1 APVGPMPAP
10 QPQMPAVARAAVP
23 AVAPPPAPQKQD
35 RKTVTAVF
43 SDLTGSTAMGEKLD
57 PETVQ
62 TVMSRYFA
70 KMSEIL
76 QAHGGTVEKFIGDAI
91 VAVFGVP
98 VVHEDDALR
107 AVRATVEM
115 RQAMEEMNAEFRQ
128 RWGFQ
133 LLVRTGVNTGEVI
146 ATDTSQ
152 GDAFSTGDT
161 MNVAARLEQNA
172 PPGEILIGEAT
183 YKLVAH
189 AAELEEV
196 EPLALKGKSKA
207 VPAWKVIAVEEGSQA
222 IDRKLNSILVGRD
235 EELESML
242 EKYGRAAQERTC
254 HMLTVFGPA
263 GVGKSRLTAEFLARV
278 STGDEQRPAAQVL
291 QGRSLPYGTGVTF
304 WALAEA
310 VKSASGITDE
320 DPVHEARRKMEALIG
335 DDEEAGVI
343 SERISAAIGLTEEAI
358 GGHEIQWAVR
368 KMFESLARTQP
379 LVVVFDDI
387 HWAEPTFLEMLE
399 YLANW
404 TQDAPI
410 FLLCPSRK
418 ELLETRPDWGSGRP
432 NMTTMVLD
440 PLKAEDTEKQ
450 IANLLGQTGLP
461 SKVVDNIV
469 ASAEGNPL
477 FVEEMVRI
485 LIDDGIL
492 EKRDDRWQLTS
503 DLDDMTVPP
512 TIQALLAARL
522 DKLRDPERS
531 VIQSASVIGKTF
543 WWGAVTDLTS
553 DDLKPQVGSHLQTLV
568 RKELVFPERSTFPAE
583 DAFLFGHILIRDSAY
598 DGLAKMVRAQLHE
611 RFAAW
616 LEAKMGDRVVEY
628 EEILGYHL
636 EQAAGYHNELGSPVA
651 LADAIAE
658 RASLWLGRA
667 GRRALARSDM
677 PAAAK
682 LLQRAADLL
691 PDHDARRLELL
702 LDLSDALKDMG
713 ELTRAEEVCAEGARV
728 LASLPDRR
736 LQARFEILEAV
747 LELHT
752 GRAEGAEGET
762 LRRAQTAIGVFE
774 ELGDELGLSQAHQL
788 QAEVHWDQGEF
799 VETEKALERALIHAD
814 NADNAREKSKI
825 LSWLVAALFWGPTN
839 TEEAIRRC
847 EEILESAKDDRL
859 VEAKTLTI
867 LAGLEGMRGDFD
879 KARDLFK
886 RGHGIQVDLGQE
898 LSLAAGPQVSGMIEM
913 LAGDPIAAETE
924 LRRGYEDLD
933 RMGDKGFLVTTA
945 AFLARALYE
954 QGRYDEA
961 AEFTRISEELTPA
974 EDITARGDWVSTQ
987 AKIVARKGQLEEAE
1001 KLAREALSIFAEEGQ
1016 VRDRADALVDLAE
1029 VLHLAG
1035 REDEVA
1041 SLLAEAIRLYEIK
1054 GIVPSMER
1062 TRARLA
1068 EVSG

>member
-1 APVGPMPAP
+1 MPAP
-10 QPQMPAVARAAVP
+10 QPQMPAVERAAVP
-23 AVAPPPAPQKQD
+23 AVAPPTSGQKQE
-35 RKTVTAVF
+35 RKVVTAVF

-115 RQAMEEMNAEFRQ
+115 RRAMDEMNAEFMQ

-146 ATDTSQ
+146 ATDTTQ

-183 YKLVAH
+183 YKLVSH
-189 AAELEEV
+189 AAVLEEV
-196 EPLALKGKSKA
+196 EPLTLKGKSKQ
-207 VPAWKVIAVEEGSQA
+207 VPAWKVVDVEEGSQA

-235 EELESML
+235 DELDTML
-242 EKYGRAAQERTC
+242 SGYGKAVDERACQ
-254 HMLTVFGPA
+254 LFTVFGPA
-263 GVGKSRLTAEFLARV
+263 GVGKSRLTAEFLKRV
-278 STGDEQRPAAQVL
+278 SEGDGDFPAARVL
-291 QGRSLPYGTGVTF
+291 QGRCLPYGTGITF
-304 WALAEA
+304 WALGEA
-310 VKSASGITDE
+310 VKGASGITDE
-320 DPVHEARRKMEALIG
+320 DTVDEARRKMEALIG
-335 DDEEAGVI
+335 ADPEAPVI
-343 SERISAAIGLTEEAI
+343 SERISAAIGLTQESL

-368 KMFESLARTQP
+368 KMFEALAGEQP
-379 LVVVFDDI
+379 LVVFFDDI
-387 HWAEPTFLEMLE
+387 HWAEQTFLEMLE
-399 YLANW
+399 YLVSW

-432 NMTTMVLD
+432 NMTTMVLE
-440 PLKAEDTEKQ
+440 PLSAEDTEKQ
-450 IANLLGQTGLP
+450 VANLLGQTGLP
-461 SKVVDNIV
+461 RQVVDNIV
-469 ASAEGNPL
+469 TSAEGNPL

-485 LIDDGIL
+485 LIDDGVL
-492 EKRDDRWQLTS
+492 EKRDGRWEVTS
-503 DLDDMTVPP
+503 ELDDLTVPP
-512 TIQALLAARL
+512 TIQALLSARL
-522 DKLRDPERS
+522 DKLREPERA
-531 VIQSASVIGKTF
+531 VIQEASVIGKTF
-543 WWGAVTDLTS
+543 WWGAVTELS
-553 DDLKPQVGSHLQTLV
+553 PEDLKPQVGSHLQTLV

-611 RFAAW
+611 RFAMW

-636 EQAAGYHNELGSPVA
+636 EQAANYHNELGSPVA
-651 LADAIAE
+651 MADAIAE

-667 GRRALARSDM
+667 GRRALDRSDM
-677 PAAAK
+677 PAAAG

-691 PDHDARRLELL
+691 GDHDLRRLELL

-713 ELTRAEEVCAEGARV
+713 ELSRAEDVCSEGERI
-728 LASLPDRR
+728 LPTLQDRR
-736 LQARFEILEAV
+736 LQARFEILRAV

-752 GRAEGAEGET
+752 GRSEGSEGET
-762 LRRAQTAIGVFE
+762 LRRAQAAISVFE
-774 ELGDELGLSQAHQL
+774 ELGDEIGLSQAHQL
-788 QAEVHWDQGEF
+788 QAEVHWDEGEF
-799 VETEKALERALIHAD
+799 VETETALERALVHAE
-814 NADNAREKSKI
+814 NAQDAREKSKI
-825 LSWLVAALFWGPTN
+825 LSWLVAALFWGPTH

-886 RGHGIQVDLGQE
+886 RGQGIQVDLGQE

-913 LAGDPIAAETE
+913 LAGDPIAAEGE
-924 LRRGYEDLD
+924 FRRGYEELD

-961 AEFTRISEELTPA
+961 AELTRISEELTPP
-974 EDITARGDWVSTQ
+974 EDVTARGDWVSTE
-987 AKIVARKGQLEEAE
+987 AKIVARKGDFERAE
-1001 KLAREALSIFAEEGQ
+1001 KLAREALDIFKEEGQ

-1029 VLHLAG
+1029 VLYLAG
-1035 REDEVA
+1035 RKQEVA
-1041 SLLAEAIRLYEIK
+1041 GLLEEAIRLYEVK
-1054 GIVPSMER
+1054 GIVPSIER

-1068 EVSG
+1068 EVTA

>member
-1 APVGPMPAP
+1 
-10 QPQMPAVARAAVP
+10 MPAVQRAAVP
-23 AVAPPPAPQKQD
+23 AVAPPTGQQKQE
-35 RKTVTAVF
+35 RKVVTAVF

-70 KMSEIL
+70 RMSQIL

-115 RQAMEEMNAEFRQ
+115 RHAMEEMNAEFMQ

-172 PPGEILIGEAT
+172 PPGEVYIGEAT
-183 YKLVAH
+183 YRLVAH

-196 EPLALKGKSKA
+196 EPLALKGKSKP
-207 VPAWKVIAVEEGSQA
+207 VPAWKVVTVEEGVQA
-222 IDRKLNSILVGRD
+222 ISRRLDSILVGRD
-235 EELESML
+235 EELQTML
-242 EKYGRAAQERTC
+242 SGYRRAIDERTC
-254 HMLTVFGPA
+254 HMFTVFGSA

-278 STGDEQRPAAQVL
+278 SEGSDVPTAKVL
-291 QGRSLPYGTGVTF
+291 EGRCLPYGEGITF

-310 VKSASGITDE
+310 VKNASEITDE
-320 DPVHEARRKMEALIG
+320 DTVDVARTKMEVLIG
-335 DDEEAGVI
+335 DDEECSVI
-343 SERISAAIGLTEEAI
+343 SQRISAAIGLTEESI
-358 GGHEIQWAVR
+358 GGHEILWAVR
-368 KMFESLARTQP
+368 KLFEALARRQP

-387 HWAEPTFLEMLE
+387 HWAEATFLEMLE
-399 YLANW
+399 YLAGW

-410 FLLCPSRK
+410 FLLCPSRR
-418 ELLETRPDWGSGRP
+418 ELLETRPGWGSGAP
-432 NMTTMVLD
+432 NMSTLVLE
-440 PLKAEDTEKQ
+440 PLRAGDTQHLIE
-450 IANLLGQTGLP
+450 NLLGQTGLP
-461 SKVVDNIV
+461 KSVYESII
-469 ASAEGNPL
+469 AAAEGNPL
-477 FVEEMVRI
+477 FVEEMIRI
-485 LIDDGIL
+485 LIDDGVL
-492 EKRDDRWQLTS
+492 EKHDGHFELTA
-503 DLDDMTVPP
+503 DIQELTVPP
-512 TIQALLAARL
+512 TIQALLSARL
-522 DKLRDPERS
+522 DKLREPERS
-531 VIQSASVIGKTF
+531 VIQRASVIGKTF
-543 WWGAVTDLTS
+543 WWGAVTELST

-568 RKELVFPERSTFPAE
+568 RKELVIPERSTFPAE
-583 DAFLFGHILIRDSAY
+583 DAFLFGHILIRDAAY
-598 DGLAKMVRAQLHE
+598 DGLSKMVRAQLHE

-636 EQAAGYHNELGSPVA
+636 EEASNYHNELGSPVA
-651 LADAIAE
+651 TADAISE

-682 LLQRAADLL
+682 LLQRASNLL

-713 ELTRAEEVCAEGARV
+713 ELTRAEEIHADGERV
-728 LASLPDRR
+728 LASLQDRR

-747 LELHT
+747 LELNT
-752 GRAEGAEGET
+752 GRSAGSEGET
-762 LRRAQTAIGVFE
+762 LRRAQAAVAVFE

-788 QAEVHWDQGEF
+788 QAEVHWDEGEF
-799 VETEKALERALIHAD
+799 VETETALERALVHAE
-814 NADNAREKSKI
+814 NADNSRERSKI
-825 LSWLVAALFWGPTN
+825 LSWLVAALFWGPTH

-886 RGHGIQVDLGQE
+886 QGQGIQVDLGQE

-913 LAGDPIAAETE
+913 LAGDAVAAETE
-924 LRRGYEDLD
+924 LRRGYEELD

-945 AFLARALYE
+945 AFLARALYD

-961 AEFTRISEELTPA
+961 QELTRTSEELTPA
-974 EDITARGDWVSTQ
+974 EDLTARGDWVSTR
-987 AKIVARKGQLEEAE
+987 AKIVARKGDFEEAE
-1001 KLAREALSIFAEEGQ
+1001 KLAREALAIFKEEGQ

-1029 VLHLAG
+1029 VLHLAS
-1035 REDEVA
+1035 REDEVEP
-1041 SLLAEAIRLYEIK
+1041 LLTEAVRLYEVK
-1054 GIVPSMER
+1054 GIVPSLER

-1068 EVSG
+1068 EVAG